1 LTTPSNISSKLFH
14 YLYRMY
20 WNQPHEEVQKEIRE
34 TVAAIKKASE
44 AARRTPETAR
54 KFLVDAGI
62 IKERG
67 NKKSPQCRRGPV
79 TLGGGSQGATAK

>member
-1 LTTPSNISSKLFH
+1 
-14 YLYRMY
+14 MY
-20 WNQPHEEVQKEIRE
+20 WNQSHEEVQKEIRE

-44 AARRTPETAR
+44 AARQTPETAL

-67 NKKSPQCRRGPV
+67 NKKAPHY
-79 TLGGGSQGATAK
+79 